1 MEKNKGK
8 IKRVEELKIMLT
20 RHDLR
25 WIYGLF
31 KLMSSL
37 NLIPVTFDPV
47 TGQMRRQTSVKR
59 NVIFK
64 IWLLLGLTHISYIG
78 IRTGQAI
85 FFMENETHKDF
96 FPMMSIILF
105 GFLTFFLFLY
115 LPFGPGIVE
124 NVAVFN
130 EILRM
135 RGKEFPPPKY
145 NFKFF

>member
-1 MEKNKGK
+1 
-8 IKRVEELKIMLT
+8 MLT

-25 WIYGLF
+25 WSYKIFQVLSAMNIF
-31 KLMSSL
+31 
-37 NLIPVTFDPV
+37 PVTFDPV
-47 TGQMRRQTSVKR
+47 TGQMSRQTSMWR

-64 IWLLLGLTHISYIG
+64 IWLLLGLTHIFYIAM
-78 IRTGQAI
+78 RTGQAI
-85 FFMENETHKDF
+85 FLSESATHKDF